1 MTYKEF
7 NRPLFVNTSYFCL
20 KLFGLNYII
29 IYIEEHGRRGG
40 GVRHDNVNIIMDT
53 TNIQEY
59 GKHIAQNLPKTHP
72 FKSSTWALSC
82 RVSVYSN
89 T

>member
-29 IYIEEHGRRGG
+29 IYIKEHGKRG
-40 GVRHDNVNIIMDT
+40 GVRHDNVNKIMDT

-59 GKHIAQNLPKTHP
+59 GKHIAQNLSKDSPIQELDLGIK
-72 FKSSTWALSC
+72 LSGI
-82 RVSVYSN
+82 SV
-89 T
+89 